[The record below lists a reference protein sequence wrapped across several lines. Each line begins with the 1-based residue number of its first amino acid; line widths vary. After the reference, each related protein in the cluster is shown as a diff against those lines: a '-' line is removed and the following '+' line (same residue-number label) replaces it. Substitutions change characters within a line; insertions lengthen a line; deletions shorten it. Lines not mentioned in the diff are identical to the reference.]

1 MSGPVKVLP
10 ARLLIFFFL
19 LRGSKLL
26 RAVKTT
32 GDVEGCCD
40 GGSD

>member
-1 MSGPVKVLP
+1 MIGPVKVLP
-10 ARLLIFFFL
+10 ERFSIFFFL
-19 LRGSKLL
+19 SFQGLL
-26 RAVKTT
+26 WAVKTT